1 MKKILVPTDFSSHA
15 DRALRYAQAIA
26 QKSGGEI
33 VLLNVMLTPD
43 HTQIEAGPSGIN
55 ISGSSESQ
63 YLMEAVQKVK
73 NNMETKI
80 ARIGLE
86 NVSYHITS
94 GNISQAIVSHIKGLG
109 IDLVVMGTQG
119 ESNYDAFFV
128 GSNAEKVVRLAPCPV
143 VTVRDNPEAIVMKK
157 FVLAGDFSRSK
168 TLPLDYLKDLRT
180 LFEAELYLVHVNTPA
195 HFACTADLLKSA
207 TDFAQNHSLAP
218 YTFDIYCDF
227 VEDDGIN
234 HYAESIGADLII
246 VVSHKRRGFARL
258 LGGSVS
264 EGVVNAAHAPVLTI
278 GLA

>member
-15 DRALRYAQAIA
+15 DRALRYAHAIA

-43 HTQIEAGPSGIN
+43 HTSIEAGPSGIN
-55 ISGSSESQ
+55 ISGTSESQ
-63 YLMEAVQKVK
+63 YLSGVVQKVK
-73 NNMETKI
+73 ANMEAKI
-80 ARIGLE
+80 ARLGLE
-86 NVSYHITS
+86 NITYHITS
-94 GNISQAIVSHIKGLG
+94 GNISQAIVNHIESLN

-143 VTVRDNPEAIVMKK
+143 ITVRDNPDSITLKK
-157 FVLAGDFSRSK
+157 IVLAGDFSRSK

-195 HFACTADLLKSA
+195 HFTSTADLLKSS
-207 TDFAQNHSLAP
+207 TDFALNHALAP

-234 HYAESIGADLII
+234 HYAEFIGADLIV

-264 EGVVNAAHAPVLTI
+264 EGVVNAALAPVLTI